1 MCEPDFPFQF
11 VGNDLAIDFVN
22 TRIAHRGALIELLR
36 APVSLASW
44 FEAAGL
50 EVAGGWTNAE
60 MERVLELRQAIG
72 EALRCKARGNAV
84 PAGVIETINGHLAHH
99 GQQMHLIASDEGYE
113 LAPAR
118 ERMSHAAVLGLLAQ
132 RAAELLV
139 SADPKTLKN
148 CANETCVLIFKDIS
162 RGNKRR
168 WCSMETCGN
177 RAKAAT
183 HYRSSQA

>member
-1 MCEPDFPFQF
+1 MSASFHFQF

-22 TRIAHRGALIELLR
+22 TRIAFRGALIELLEN
-36 APVSLASW
+36 PVSLSAW

-50 EVAGGWTNAE
+50 EVAGGWTKEELAAA
-60 MERVLELRQAIG
+60 LELRQAIG
-72 EALRCKARGNAV
+72 EALRCKARGETV
-84 PAGVIETINGHLAHH
+84 PAAVVKLLNGHLTHS
-99 GQQMHLIASDEGYE
+99 GQEMRLTQTGEGYA
-113 LAPAR
+113 LLPAR
-118 ERMSHAAVLGLLAQ
+118 ERLSHETALGLLAR

-148 CANETCVLIFKDIS
+148 CANEACVLIFKDAS

-177 RAKAAT
+177 RAKAST